1 MSSVPGMNN
10 DNVSTRSSSPVLL
23 WLVLVVSSVVNAG
36 GPLMGLGLPV
46 RMVAGGIAIGAIAL
60 LIAHYVRR
68 RRA

>member
-1 MSSVPGMNN
+1 MNN

-23 WLVLVVSSVVNAG
+23 WLVLVVSSAVNAA
-36 GPLMGLGLPV
+36 GPLVGWGLPV

>member
-1 MSSVPGMNN
+1 MNN